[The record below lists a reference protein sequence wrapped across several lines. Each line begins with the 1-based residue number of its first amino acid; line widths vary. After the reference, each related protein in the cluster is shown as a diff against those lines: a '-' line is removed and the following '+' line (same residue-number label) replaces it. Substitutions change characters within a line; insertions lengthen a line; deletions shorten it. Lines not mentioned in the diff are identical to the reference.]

1 MKFPDDAELKK
12 EWKTLPHH
20 PSPRCGGAR
29 KYFFSALNNPGKNR
43 YPDVLPFERTLVR
56 LHTGDHCS
64 YINANFIQTV
74 PQQRPRYIACQAPL
88 PHTFTDF
95 WVMVWEN
102 NTPVIVMLTRL
113 MERRR
118 VKAHCYWPGKEGEE
132 EKFGDITVVLKQ
144 EVEQEKLTFRLF
156 KLKRGDEV
164 REVLHI
170 HYQEWPDYGAPLSC
184 KIIGRVISTMSNY
197 RDAHQKK
204 FCLPEPP
211 MVTVHCSA
219 GIGRAGTF
227 IAINAYRERKAANM
241 FDVDG
246 VIFVKDIVED
256 LRQQRMGMVQSRE
269 QYYFIYRAIQEF
281 EGVEGDLPS
290 VSPSTSS
297 SSCSVSVTMS
307 CSSSS
312 FSISATTPALHTV
325 SPPLPPTE
333 EYASARLLQSA
344 GRRNL
349 TSSVPNLSLSSSS
362 TSIYIGPSLCD
373 DGVAMDEAS
382 CSSDDDYM
390 VDIDDDED
398 VGVINFTAASMAASP
413 PNHVHH
419 HGHTRTEAQFRTMSY
434 SMGLN
439 IDLFTRGVHS
449 PLPTPV

>member
-1 MKFPDDAELKK
+1 MKFPNDSELRK

-95 WVMVWEN
+95 WIMVWEN

-118 VKAHCYWPGKEGEE
+118 VKAHCYWPGREGEE
-132 EKFGDITVVLKQ
+132 ERFGDIRVVLKQ
-144 EVEQEKLTFRLF
+144 EVEQEKLVFRLF
-156 KLKRGDEV
+156 DIKRGDEV

-184 KIIGRVISTMSNY
+184 KIIGNVISAMSSY
-197 RDAHQKK
+197 REAHQKK
-204 FCLPEPP
+204 YGLEEPA

-227 IAINAYRERKAANM
+227 IAINAYRERKEAEVADACGN
-241 FDVDG
+241 
-246 VIFVKDIVED
+246 ISVKDIVED
-256 LRQQRMGMVQSRE
+256 LRQQRMGMVQSKE
-269 QYYFIYRAIQEF
+269 QYCFIYRAIREF
-281 EGVEGDLPS
+281 EFSSDDDPVDE
-290 VSPSTSS
+290 SPEPC
-297 SSCSVSVTMS
+297 CSVSLQRSACIQTAQS
-307 CSSSS
+307 TAALP
-312 FSISATTPALHTV
+312 SIAAPCPSQDYVHMQNMAIRSLA
-325 SPPLPPTE
+325 
-333 EYASARLLQSA
+333 A
-344 GRRNL
+344 
-349 TSSVPNLSLSSSS
+349 SVPNLSVSSSS
-362 TSIYIGPSLCD
+362 SSVYLQTVDLCS
-373 DGVAMDEAS
+373 GVAAMEMEEDSDFSGDEFMDE
-382 CSSDDDYM
+382 
-390 VDIDDDED
+390 VDDDED
-398 VGVINFTAASMAASP
+398 VGVINFSSSSSSRS
-413 PNHVHH
+413 HDHSD
-419 HGHTRTEAQFRTMSY
+419 AQFRSMSY
-434 SMGLN
+434 NVGLN
-439 IDLFTRGVHS
+439 INLFTRGVHS